1 MFYEQRITIL
11 PNTTEVIP
19 VTETLNVHPGILKR
33 VQIVFPPGCCGLAHL
48 QVKYLDRIVYPAN
61 INSDI
66 SGDGESIEFE
76 EDIIL
81 NDVPFEF
88 TLVGWN
94 EDDTYPHTIIVRMQ
108 ILSEEQDIATML
120 KLLAAELV

>member
-1 MFYEQRITIL
+1 MFYEQRITIP
-11 PNTTEVIP
+11 PNTTETSP
-19 VTETLNVHPGILKR
+19 TTEVLNVHPGILKR
-33 VQIVFPPGCCGLAHL
+33 VQVRFPPGCCGLAHL
-48 QVKYLDRIVYPAN
+48 QVKYLDRTIYPAN

-66 SGDGESIEFE
+66 SGDGEPIEFE

-94 EDDTYPHTIIVRMQ
+94 EDDTYSHTIIVRMQ

-120 KLLAAELV
+120 KMLAAELV